1 MPNEYKRNEKQLRES
16 EEKYKLILEN
26 ANDLITIINENLEH
40 EYINEKAYFDLL
52 GYSKED
58 IIGKTPLTPLHPVD
72 VKKALKTL
80 RDGFKFGEAR
90 NEMRV
95 RHKDGHYLW
104 LENKGKTFIDI
115 DGKKKAILIS
125 RDITERKTAE
135 QKLKESETKYR
146 LISENA
152 NDLILI
158 LKQNLDIE
166 YVNDRPLLK
175 LTGYSIDEVIGK
187 RALNFIHLDDA
198 KKALNIFYEAFD
210 KEGHGTIEARIKHKK
225 GHFVYVEING
235 SLFHNEKGEPRALL
249 ITRDITERK
258 KAENVKIE
266 EYKKLKE
273 LSQIKS
279 ESIMKAS
286 HELKTPLTSV
296 YVASQFLLK
305 NFKEQLG
312 EEVLNFIEIIYRGSQ
327 KLRQLIENMLDASRL
342 ESDELRLNLRD
353 ENLVEIL
360 NGCISDL
367 KDWADKR
374 KVNVKADLPNQFIL
388 EVDQIRIEQLI
399 INILSNAIKFTPPN
413 GKVIIELNDSEKYV
427 EISIRDTGIGLT
439 KKEKEKLF
447 QKFGKIERVGKQLDI
462 ENEGTGL
469 GLYISKEIVELH
481 KGKILV
487 KSPGRNKG
495 STFLIKL
502 PK

>member
-1 MPNEYKRNEKQLRES
+1 MPNKYKRNEKQLRES

-58 IIGKTPLTPLHPVD
+58 IIGKTPLTPLHPDD

-266 EYKKLKE
+266 EYKKLEE

-388 EVDQIRIEQLI
+388 EVDRIRIEQLI

-413 GKVIIELNDSEKYV
+413 GNVIIELNDSEKYV

-462 ENEGTGL
+462 ETEGTGL

-495 STFLIKL
+495 STFLIRL

>member
-1 MPNEYKRNEKQLRES
+1 MPNEYKRNEKQLS
-16 EEKYKLILEN
+16 EIEDKYKLILEN
-26 ANDLITIINENLEH
+26 ANDLI
-40 EYINEKAYFDLL
+40 F
-52 GYSKED
+52 
-58 IIGKTPLTPLHPVD
+58 
-72 VKKALKTL
+72 
-80 RDGFKFGEAR
+80 
-90 NEMRV
+90 
-95 RHKDGHYLW
+95 
-104 LENKGKTFIDI
+104 
-115 DGKKKAILIS
+115 
-125 RDITERKTAE
+125 
-135 QKLKESETKYR
+135 
-146 LISENA
+146 
-152 NDLILI
+152 I

-166 YVNDRPLLK
+166 YVNERPLLK
-175 LTGYSIDEVIGK
+175 LTGYSIEEVIGK

-198 KKALNIFYEAFD
+198 KEALNKFYKTFD
-210 KEGHGTIEARIKHKK
+210 KESHGTIEVRIKHKN
-225 GHFVYVEING
+225 GNFVYVEING

-266 EYKKLKE
+266 EYKKLEE

-286 HELKTPLTSV
+286 HELKTPLSSV
-296 YVASQFLLK
+296 YAASQLLLK

-312 EEVLNFIEIIYRGSQ
+312 EEVLSFIEIIYRGSQ
-327 KLRQLIENMLDASRL
+327 KLRYLIENMLDASRL
-342 ESDELRLNLRD
+342 ESDELKLNLRD

-360 NGCISDL
+360 NDCISDL
-367 KDWADKR
+367 KHWADKR

-388 EVDQIRIEQLI
+388 EVDRIRIEQLI

-413 GKVIIELNDSEKYV
+413 GNVIIELNDSEKYV

-462 ENEGTGL
+462 ETEGTGL

-495 STFLIKL
+495 STFLIRL